1 MGLKFENFDFLRDCQ
16 CLVGHRNPGPQA
28 RAQKTALP

>member
-1 MGLKFENFDFLRDCQ
+1 LGQRLSAKRSQ
-16 CLVGHRNPGPQA
+16 CLVEHRNPGPQA